1 MKRLL
6 LKKIKQYP
14 YHMQGFWERA
24 PSEKIYKNNLEGIEM
39 TLFKRSLVC
48 IAVVGLM
55 AGCNDD
61 ETKY

>member
-1 MKRLL
+1 
-6 LKKIKQYP
+6 
-14 YHMQGFWERA
+14 
-24 PSEKIYKNNLEGIEM
+24 M

-61 ETKY
+61 ETKYVEVPSDYSPVVAEGKR